1 MNSMVVKRL
10 FIIKIAL
17 IAATLQGCSSLGI
30 GKSDFSCPGGID
42 GVRCLSARQVYEATE
57 SSDYVKTRAEE
68 NQTGA
73 NANKQSVPVVA
84 KVGSAQVAVPR
95 IGQPVPIRTQAK
107 VMRIWIA
114 PWEDNDG
121 DLHANGYIYTEIER
135 RKWNLGQPFNSPGT
149 ALSPLS
155 VVTPSKA
162 AK

>member
-1 MNSMVVKRL
+1 MVVKRL

-68 NQTGA
+68 NQP
-73 NANKQSVPVVA
+73 ANKQSVPVVA

-149 ALSPLS
+149 ALSPLA
-155 VVTPSKA
+155 VVTPSKTS
-162 AK
+162 K

>member
-17 IAATLQGCSSLGI
+17 IAAILQGCSSLGI

-73 NANKQSVPVVA
+73 NKQSVPVVA
-84 KVGSAQVAVPR
+84 RVGSAQVAVPR

-155 VVTPSKA
+155 VDTP
-162 AK
+162 

>member
-1 MNSMVVKRL
+1 M
-10 FIIKIAL
+10 A
-17 IAATLQGCSSLGI
+17 
-30 GKSDFSCPGGID
+30 SDVCRPE
-42 GVRCLSARQVYEATE
+42 VYEATE

-84 KVGSAQVAVPR
+84 KVGSEQVAVPR

-121 DLHANGYIYTEIER
+121 DLHANGYIYTEIEQ